1 MKDRTDLGE
10 INIREFE
17 DLVALGCSEQEVR
30 WFFRDAEGNPASK
43 FKIYDFCK
51 KNFGLTFKQYSEQFG
66 TLGLKLSVRRNQLA
80 LSEKSSAMAI
90 FLGKNYLGQREQM
103 VETDTESIDKMNE
116 ILQAVKSNA
125 DSEAE

>member
-43 FKIYDFCK
+43 AKLYNFCK
-51 KNFGLTFKQYSEQFG
+51 KNFDMTFKQYSEQFG